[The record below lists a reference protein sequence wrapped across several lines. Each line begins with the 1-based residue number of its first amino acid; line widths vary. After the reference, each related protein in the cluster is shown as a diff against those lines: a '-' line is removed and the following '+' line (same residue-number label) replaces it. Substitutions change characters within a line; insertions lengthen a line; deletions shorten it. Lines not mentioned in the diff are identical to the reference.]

1 MDVMRLAAEHRAKRE
16 RFIMFLTV
24 CIASLISLQILDL
37 GLDKPI
43 LKLTL
48 IAATTAGFTFSYF
61 LEKRFYGLARI
72 GVDLG
77 GLLFV
82 GAYVYKMIQDYSS
95 IGNYLGM
102 LAGIM
107 LVLLSF
113 ITFEYRM
120 HLQILLMGVVFIIFS
135 ATTSFDLL
143 MVVYIPLFLIF
154 ASTGLYFANA
164 IDLQQRVS
172 YVGRDEALTPDQ
184 AAQFMYAVGGLIVR
198 VVVVIIV
205 ISVVVYTFVPHYTD
219 INRPAFFLPQ
229 VNALDETV
237 EDLARKNNKDDVSL
251 DSGGLSI
258 SGFSDSF
265 DLANNRSVFGPSSL
279 YFSDAVAL
287 EVHSGYNGYM
297 RGAAFDFYTGQGW
310 EPRREVA
317 EHERTVRGRSTA
329 YFAFAQFYEVPVID
343 FPSRAYAKKQLHARG
358 IRVFDNNVY
367 SNNEDPSL
375 NYDIVTQDVFFVKD
389 HPPIFFS
396 SYQPVKIEDIS
407 VVRTTEQQAYNP
419 SPTVNDFSIVKSL
432 LPRHPARYGYKM
444 TVLAPSVRRQQ
455 MGQVYSDPP
464 AEIVQRYTQLPLE
477 TNRAEMERLI
487 GHAVVPVPY
496 SVITK
501 AQALVTGAETQ
512 KDKVQRIYDYLMN
525 PDEFAYNTDII
536 PLAKD
541 EEATDAF
548 INRAKKGYCQQ
559 FASTMAVLC
568 RANKIPARVVTGYA
582 PGSYSIIGN
591 KYIYRDKNAHAWV
604 EVYFDGFGWIT
615 FDPTQS
621 SSDIFSVNTVVEA
634 VHSTTSFLENLFIVD
649 PAGAKATIVSFFVGV
664 YNVLKPLVAKNWWLM
679 PSILLLAGLI
689 ASMAVL
695 FRRRKPRAAPL
706 YPQNQIIAD
715 YVELSKML
723 GVSSLGRSPS
733 DTCQEFSQ
741 KLADF
746 FREGRGSLDEFMLLY
761 EHAAFSPRR
770 PSPDDVKIADD
781 FIESV
786 KKKLDESMHAGGRR

>member
-48 IAATTAGFTFSYF
+48 VAATTAGFVFSYF

-120 HLQILLMGVVFIIFS
+120 QLQILLMGVVFIIFS

-172 YVGRDEALTPDQ
+172 YIGRDEALTPDQ

-198 VVVVIIV
+198 VVVVIIIV
-205 ISVVVYTFVPHYTD
+205 SVVVYTFVPHYTD

-229 VNALDETV
+229 VSALDETV
-237 EDLARKNNKDDVSL
+237 EDLTRKNNEGDVSL
-251 DSGGLSI
+251 GAGGLSI

-279 YFSDAVAL
+279 YFSDAVAM
-287 EVHSGYNGYM
+287 EVRSGLNGYM

-310 EPRREVA
+310 EPRPEVA
-317 EHERTVRGRSTA
+317 EHERTIHGRSNL
-329 YFAFAQFYEVPVID
+329 FAFAQFYEVPVID
-343 FPSRAYAKKQLHARG
+343 FPSRAYAKKQLNARG
-358 IRVFDNNVY
+358 IHVFDNNVY

-375 NYDIVTQDVFFVKD
+375 NYDIVTQEVLFAKD

-419 SPTVNDFSIVKSL
+419 SPRVNDFSIVKSV
-432 LPRHPARYGYKM
+432 LPRHPTRYSYKV

-455 MGQVYSDPP
+455 MTQVYSDPP
-464 AEIVQRYTQLPLE
+464 AEIVQRYTQLPLD
-477 TNRAEMERLI
+477 TNRAEMERII
-487 GHAVVPVPY
+487 GHPVVPVPY
-496 SVITK
+496 AVITK

-525 PDEFAYNTDII
+525 PAEFTYNTDII

-568 RANKIPARVVTGYA
+568 RAVKIPARVVTGYA

-604 EVYFDGFGWIT
+604 EVYFDGLGWIA

-621 SSDIFSVNTVVEA
+621 SSDVFSVNTVVEA
-634 VHSTTSFLENLFIVD
+634 VHSTTNFLENLFIVD
-649 PAGAKATIVSFFVGV
+649 PAGAKATILSFFVGV
-664 YNVLKPLVAKNWWLM
+664 YNVLKPLVMENWWVA
-679 PSILLLAGLI
+679 PTVLLIAGLI
-689 ASMAVL
+689 AFLIVL
-695 FRRRKPRAAPL
+695 VRRRKPRAVPL

-715 YVELSKML
+715 YIELSKMF
-723 GVSSLGRSPS
+723 GVTSLGRSPS
-733 DTCQEFSQ
+733 DTSKEFAF
-741 KLADF
+741 KLGEF

-786 KKKLDESMHAGGRR
+786 KKKLDESMHAGGKH

>member
-1 MDVMRLAAEHRAKRE
+1 MDVLKLAAEHRAKRE

-24 CIASLISLQILDL
+24 CLASLISLQILDL
-37 GLDKPI
+37 GLDKPM

-48 IAATTAGFTFSYF
+48 IAVTTAGFVFSYF

-82 GAYVYKMIQDYSS
+82 GAYVYKMFQDYSS

-154 ASTGLYFANA
+154 ASTGLYFANT

-172 YVGRDEALTPDQ
+172 YIGRDEALTPDQ

-198 VVVVIIV
+198 VVVVIII
-205 ISVVVYTFVPHYTD
+205 ISVVVYTLVPHYTN

-229 VNALDETV
+229 ANALDETV
-237 EDLARKNNKDDVSL
+237 EGLTRKNNQDDVSL
-251 DSGGLSI
+251 GAGGLSI
-258 SGFSDSF
+258 TGFSDSF

-287 EVHSGYNGYM
+287 EVRSSYNGYM

-310 EPRREVA
+310 EPRPEVA
-317 EHERTVRGRSTA
+317 VNERTVRGRSA

-343 FPSRAYAKKQLHARG
+343 FPSRAYAGEQLNERG
-358 IRVFDNNVY
+358 IPILEDNIY

-375 NYDIVTQDVFFVKD
+375 DYNIVTQEVLFVKD

-396 SYQPVKIEDIS
+396 SYQPVKMEDIS
-407 VVRTTEQQAYNP
+407 VVRTLEQQAFNP
-419 SPTVNDFSIVKSL
+419 SPRVNDFSIVKSA
-432 LPRHPARYGYKM
+432 LPRHPTRYSYKL
-444 TVLAPSVRRQQ
+444 TVLAPGVRRQQ
-455 MGQVYSDPP
+455 MAQVYSDPP

-477 TNRAEMERLI
+477 TNRAQMERLI
-487 GHAVVPVPY
+487 GHPVVPVPY

-512 KDKVQRIYDYLMN
+512 KDKVERIYDYLMN
-525 PDEFAYNTDII
+525 ADEFAYNTDII

-548 INRAKKGYCQQ
+548 INRAKKGYCQH

-591 KYIYRDKNAHAWV
+591 KYIYRDRNAHAWV
-604 EVYFDGFGWIT
+604 EVYFDGLGWIA

-621 SSDIFSVNTVVEA
+621 SSDVFSVNTVVEA
-634 VHSTTSFLENLFIVD
+634 VHSTTNFLENLFIVD
-649 PAGAKATIVSFFVGV
+649 PAGAKATIFSFFVGL
-664 YNVLKPLVAKNWWLM
+664 YNFLKPFVAENWWVV
-679 PSILLLAGLI
+679 PSMLLPAGLI
-689 ASMAVL
+689 ASLAVL
-695 FRRRKPRAAPL
+695 LKRRKLRATPI

-723 GVSSLGRSPS
+723 GVASLGRSPS
-733 DTCQEFSQ
+733 DTSKEFAFR
-741 KLADF
+741 LGEF
-746 FREGRGSLDEFMLLY
+746 FREGRSSLDEFMLLY

-770 PSPDDVKIADD
+770 PSPEDVKLADD
-781 FIESV
+781 FIILV
-786 KKKLDESMHAGGRR
+786 KKKLDESMRNGSQR